1 MTHGK
6 RSIGVAIA
14 LGFGLT
20 GCGASTPR
28 DGAKML
34 AAYTS
39 NVKDQIFESS
49 RKRAELD
56 TEQEQNISLLED
68 AAATTEQNNAAT
80 LTVFKIAAQP
90 VAGVSDASLFE
101 GVRGATA
108 PVATAPQNVT
118 AATKREDAPEA
129 SNSPGGNEVRAEKL
143 ATTAKDLAQLADA
156 PSLTQDATFYIQY
169 GKSVKQA
176 MDDSKSK
183 AQSKAQTGLDVA
195 KQKNSEL
202 QKQIL
207 STVGSSPGA
216 K

>member
-1 MTHGK
+1 MTHGT

-20 GCGASTPR
+20 ACGANTPR

-49 RKRAELD
+49 QKRAELD
-56 TEQEQNISLLED
+56 TEREQNISLLED
-68 AAATTEQNNAAT
+68 AAETTEQNNTAT
-80 LTVFKIAAQP
+80 LAVFKIAAQP

-101 GVRGATA
+101 GIRGATA
-108 PVATAPQNVT
+108 PVAIAPQTAT
-118 AATKREDAPEA
+118 AATKSASAPEPTSA
-129 SNSPGGNEVRAEKL
+129 PSGNEARAEKL
-143 ATTAKDLAQLADA
+143 ATTAKDLGQLADA

-169 GKSVKQA
+169 GKSVKQG

-183 AQSKAQTGLDVA
+183 AQSKAQTGLDAA

-207 STVGSSPGA
+207 STVSSSPA
-216 K
+216 PK